1 MIKIDIKKD
10 QIIINGHSGYSVS
23 GSDIVCASVSSI
35 AITSINAI
43 LRIDENAITYKKEDG
58 FLEINILMHTNTIDS
73 LIENMIDLFSE
84 LEMQYEK
91 NIKINKEVTYE

>member
-58 FLEINILMHTNTIDS
+58 FLEINILKHTNTIDS

-84 LEMQYEK
+84 LEIQYEK